1 MFAIPQVIGP
11 DLAQRLSATHRR
23 ASTAYL
29 AAGRLA
35 LEELLRQPDAVAAL
49 PLTRKRHGYAR
60 TLLFG
65 EGKLSLWAMS
75 WDVGAKTPIHDH
87 HCSCC
92 FGLLSGILKEIEF
105 RTIDDATAV
114 ATAQTVRRPETSYA
128 WSPRD
133 RTCTRSSTKVRP
145 RRSRCTST
153 VMTIRLMQRR
163 SIANTGSRVTEPAVR
178 SRTPRASGFSGGASE
193 APAAPC
199 RLCDVRSSSARQ
211 LYAPELCRQSN

>member
-29 AAGRLA
+29 AAARLA

-65 EGKLSLWAMS
+65 DGKLSLWAMS

-105 RTIDDATAV
+105 RTVDDATAV
-114 ATAQTVRRPETSYA
+114 VTAQTVRHSGNIVCMVPTGPNVHQVVNEGPTEAISLHLYGYDHTAHATSIHREY
-128 WSPRD
+128 
-133 RTCTRSSTKVRP
+133 
-145 RRSRCTST
+145 
-153 VMTIRLMQRR
+153 RL
-163 SIANTGSRVTEPAVR
+163 
-178 SRTPRASGFSGGASE
+178 
-193 APAAPC
+193 
-199 RLCDVRSSSARQ
+199 ARH
-211 LYAPELCRQSN
+211 